1 MLSSQKT
8 PETITNVLIPSV
20 TIEFGCAKASHV
32 SFVIG
37 ALVDSGNEVDTIG
50 RLRWR
55 RGMMVGSKLVLI
67 HI

>member
-8 PETITNVLIPSV
+8 PETITNVPIPSV

-55 RGMMVGSKLVLI
+55 REE
-67 HI
+67 

>member
-8 PETITNVLIPSV
+8 TETITNVPSV

-55 RGMMVGSKLVLI
+55 REE
-67 HI
+67 